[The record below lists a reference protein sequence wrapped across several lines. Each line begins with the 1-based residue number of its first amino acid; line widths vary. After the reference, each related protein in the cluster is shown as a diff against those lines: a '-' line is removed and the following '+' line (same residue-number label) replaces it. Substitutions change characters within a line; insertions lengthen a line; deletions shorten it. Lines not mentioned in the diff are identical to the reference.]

1 MDFNPA
7 TEYEHELNIYLL
19 TVIGESSTNS
29 FEWFLERFKNEPNQV
44 LIWVLGRS
52 YLELG
57 ILNDENGEDKENK
70 KPSGRL
76 A

>member
-1 MDFNPA
+1 MDINPA

-19 TVIGESSTNS
+19 TIIGESPTHS
-29 FEWFLERFKNEPNQV
+29 FKWFLERFKNEPNQV

-52 YLELG
+52 YIELG
-57 ILNDENGEDKENK
+57 ILSDEGGDDKENRE
-70 KPSGRL
+70 PSGRL